1 MQLMRGIVFGLV
13 SLLPAF
19 MLGAFAYIVMGGE
32 TQDVTNEDFLLGP
45 CYLVPGLIVGG
56 SLFLGL
62 RDEGEIKQ

>member
-1 MQLMRGIVFGLV
+1 MQVMRGLVFGLV
-13 SLLPAF
+13 SFLPAF

-32 TQDVTNEDFLLGP
+32 TQNVTNEDFLVGP
-45 CYLVPGLIVGG
+45 CYLIPGLIMGG

>member
-1 MQLMRGIVFGLV
+1 
-13 SLLPAF
+13 

-32 TQDVTNEDFLLGP
+32 TQNVTNEDFLLGP

-56 SLFLGL
+56 SLILGL